1 MQRSLTSFF
10 VSVGAKA
17 SEASKALIA
26 TYELSPPNEFTS
38 GQYIPDEEKFN
49 FRAVSSHEIRRTV
62 MSFSSNKAPG
72 FDKVTMSVIKDAL
85 PCILPV
91 LTDIVNRSLLSSV
104 FPAAWKIS
112 EVIPLPKD
120 GDHEIPNNNRPV
132 SLLPAASKICERV
145 ALNQLM
151 TYMTTKR
158 RLSEHQSGNK
168 KLHSCETLNVMIT
181 DKALEAMDAKKVTL
195 VVLLDLSKAFDSIDH
210 VTLLAKLQAL
220 GASRASLDWFK
231 SYLSERLQC
240 VRIGAETSSLQGISH
255 GVPQGSILG
264 PALFTIYLNNIPS
277 IPDVCSLE
285 SYVDDSKLYLSFP
298 VAEASNMIQ
307 QINNDFKK
315 IASWCCYNSLLI
327 NPEKTKL
334 LVLGTRQMLQRL
346 PADFHVTLLGKKVT
360 PSPSARDLGLQ
371 VDSTLSYD
379 EHVTQTVSSCIGSL
393 CQINLQCSSS

>member
-1 MQRSLTSFF
+1 
-10 VSVGAKA
+10 
-17 SEASKALIA
+17 
-26 TYELSPPNEFTS
+26 
-38 GQYIPDEEKFN
+38 
-49 FRAVSSHEIRRTV
+49 
-62 MSFSSNKAPG
+62 MSFSSNKASR

-112 EVIPLPKD
+112 EVIPLLKD

-151 TYMTTKR
+151 TYMTTKK

-220 GASRASLDWFK
+220 GVSVHLWIGSRATF
-231 SYLSERLQC
+231 
-240 VRIGAETSSLQGISH
+240 
-255 GVPQGSILG
+255 
-264 PALFTIYLNNIPS
+264 LNGCNVS
-277 IPDVCSLE
+277 G
-285 SYVDDSKLYLSFP
+285 SKLRPQACRVSHMESHRVQSWGPPCLLST
-298 VAEASNMIQ
+298 S
-307 QINNDFKK
+307 
-315 IASWCCYNSLLI
+315 
-327 NPEKTKL
+327 T
-334 LVLGTRQMLQRL
+334 
-346 PADFHVTLLGKKVT
+346 TLLLYRTCV
-360 PSPSARDLGLQ
+360 L
-371 VDSTLSYD
+371 
-379 EHVTQTVSSCIGSL
+379 
-393 CQINLQCSSS
+393 

>member
-1 MQRSLTSFF
+1 MRDGDRLLKCAHCTGLPVDWELYHDSRRVVEIRLRKAEHEYINKEMEGCQNNSSQWKLIRNCLLRKETTQQVYTREVNEVAEEFKDFF
-10 VSVGAKA
+10 VTVSAKA

-38 GQYIPDEEKFN
+38 EQYITDEKKFN
-49 FRAVSSHEIRRTV
+49 FRTVSSHEIRGAV

-72 FDKVTMSVIKDAL
+72 FDKVTMSVIQDAL

-91 LTDIVNRSLLSSV
+91 LTDIVNRSLLMSV

-120 GDHEIPNNNRPV
+120 GDHEIPNNNRLV
-132 SLLPAASKICERV
+132 SLLPAASKICEHV

-158 RLSEHQSGNK
+158 HLSKHQSGNK
-168 KLHSCETLNVMIT
+168 KLHLCETLNVMIT

-195 VVLLDLSKAFDSIDH
+195 VVLLDLSKAFNSIDH

-231 SYLSERLQC
+231 SYLSEWLQC

-277 IPDVCSLE
+277 TVNSRLADT
-285 SYVDDSKLYLSFP
+285 
-298 VAEASNMIQ
+298 
-307 QINNDFKK
+307 
-315 IASWCCYNSLLI
+315 SLLRTPRYYGQQQ
-327 NPEKTKL
+327 NTRRKL
-334 LVLGTRQMLQRL
+334 
-346 PADFHVTLLGKKVT
+346 
-360 PSPSARDLGLQ
+360 
-371 VDSTLSYD
+371 
-379 EHVTQTVSSCIGSL
+379 QTFD
-393 CQINLQCSSS
+393 